1 MSTLKINENIAR
13 LRREKGITQEE
24 LAVALGVSNQAVSK
38 WEAGK
43 CCPDIEML
51 PELAGYFR
59 VSIDELMGYKPYA
72 TPASHAPDDTL
83 LLQAIEI
90 AKELKRI
97 STSTLQRKL
106 CIGYARAES
115 LLRSMA
121 DGGYIVR
128 DKTKRYNA
136 YLYVHVQG

>member
-1 MSTLKINENIAR
+1 MSTLRINENIAR

-51 PELAGYFR
+51 PDLAEFFR
-59 VSIDELMGYKPYA
+59 VSIDELMGYKPSA
-72 TPASHAPDDTL
+72 NSASHAPDDAL
-83 LLQAIEI
+83 LLQAIEVT
-90 AKELKRI
+90 KEMQRI
-97 STSTLQRKL
+97 STSTLQKKL

-115 LLRSMA
+115 LLRAMA

-128 DKTKRYNA
+128 DETKRYNA
-136 YLYVHVQG
+136 YLYVHTQE

>member
-72 TPASHAPDDTL
+72 TPASHVPDDIL

-90 AKELKRI
+90 AKERQRI

-115 LLRSMA
+115 LLRAMA

>member
-13 LRREKGITQEE
+13 LRREKGVTQEE

-51 PELAGYFR
+51 PELARYFR
-59 VSIDELMGYKPYA
+59 VSIDELMGYKPSA
-72 TPASHAPDDTL
+72 TPASHNPDDDL

-90 AKELKRI
+90 AKEMQRI
-97 STSTLQRKL
+97 STSILQKKL

-115 LLRSMA
+115 LLRAMA

-128 DKTKRYNA
+128 DETKRYNA
-136 YLYVHVQG
+136 YLYVHTQE